1 MNIHLQSVLGTG
13 IQPWQFIDEMTEKK
27 ESLLDWYNRFH
38 WKSQEDEQFFRS
50 LRARRTWRC
59 LILCTEW
66 CPDVIWN
73 LPVLL
78 HVLKHGEIPVE
89 ILVMEQ
95 HLDTMDLFLTNG
107 GRAQPIA
114 VFVDAASGT
123 VVGQWGPRPQ
133 YIQAVMQQFRQD
145 NPDREGPDYQ
155 DMVAAAR
162 KEIAALYNAGTEYQA
177 VIVQE
182 LRQLLTTIIQT
193 EERTI

>member
-1 MNIHLQSVLGTG
+1 MNIHLQSVMGTG
-13 IQPWQFIDEMTEKK
+13 IQPQQFIDGMTRNK
-27 ESLLDWYNRFH
+27 ESLLEWYNRFR
-38 WKSQEDEQFFRS
+38 WESQEDEHFFRS
-50 LRARRTWRC
+50 LRARGTWRC

-114 VFVDAASGT
+114 LFVDAASGA

-133 YIQAVMQQFRQD
+133 YIQAVMQQFRRD
-145 NPDREGPDYQ
+145 NPDREEPGYQ

-162 KEIAALYNAGTEYQA
+162 KEIAALYHAGTEYQA

-193 EERTI
+193 EERPI